1 MKAIDSNLD
10 DKKNIVSIRLNN
22 SDRDA
27 MRVTAA
33 RLLVRES
40 EVYRFAVHH
49 LLSRLQRLYDNS
61 YVGSDLLPL
70 FLEFRDE
77 LNTELGLKKHQL
89 FEILNGR
96 TVDPEKF
103 VAMSDVELLLLPQ
116 HSVRQRLHQLSEAA
130 DYRHTDTALW
140 LERYFYSKYLLNKTP
155 ETDVDE
161 STTIDPRL

>member
-1 MKAIDSNLD
+1 MKVIDNNSD
-10 DKKNIVSIRLNN
+10 DKKNIVSIRINN

-40 EVYRFAVHH
+40 ELYRFAVHH
-49 LLSRLQRLYDNS
+49 LLSRLKRLYDNS
-61 YVGSDLLPL
+61 LTGSDLLPL

-96 TVDPEKF
+96 TADPEKF

-116 HSVRQRLHQLSEAA
+116 HTVRQRLHQLSEAA
-130 DYRHTDTALW
+130 DHRHSD
-140 LERYFYSKYLLNKTP
+140 
-155 ETDVDE
+155 
-161 STTIDPRL
+161 TTIWLGNYFTEKYMLHNIYYDDTDSGVIEPHLE

>member
-1 MKAIDSNLD
+1 MKAIDSHLD

-40 EVYRFAVHH
+40 ELYRFAIHH
-49 LLSRLQRLYDNS
+49 FLSRLQGLQDNS
-61 YVGSDLLPL
+61 YTGSDLLPL

-77 LNTELGLKKHQL
+77 LNSELGLKKHQL

-96 TVDPEKF
+96 TADPSKF
-103 VAMSDVELLLLPQ
+103 VSMSDVELLLLPQ
-116 HSVRQRLHQLSEAA
+116 HSVRQRLHQLPEAVDCRRA
-130 DYRHTDTALW
+130 DSSDW
-140 LERYFYSKYLLNKTP
+140 LEQYFRVKYGLAKQLPNQP
-155 ETDVDE
+155 DDLA
-161 STTIDPRL
+161 IDC

>member
-1 MKAIDSNLD
+1 MKVLDTNLD

-40 EVYRFAVHH
+40 ELYRFAVHH
-49 LLSRLQRLYDNS
+49 LLSRLQQLYDNTFT
-61 YVGSDLLPL
+61 GSDLLPL

-77 LNTELGLKKHQL
+77 LNSELGLKKHQL

-96 TVDPEKF
+96 TANPEKF
-103 VAMSDVELLLLPQ
+103 VAMTDVELLLLPQ
-116 HSVRQRLHQLSEAA
+116 HTVRQRLHQITEAA
-130 DYRHTDTALW
+130 DHRHTDTTVW
-140 LERYFYSKYLLNKTP
+140 LEKYFAEKYMLQDNCAS
-155 ETDVDE
+155 DCDE
-161 STTIDPRL
+161 SLIDQRM

>member
-1 MKAIDSNLD
+1 MKVIDTNLD

-27 MRVTAA
+27 MRVTAS

-40 EVYRFAVHH
+40 ELYRFAVHH
-49 LLSRLQRLYDNS
+49 LLSRLHKLYDNS
-61 YVGSDLLPL
+61 YTGSDLLPL

-77 LNTELGLKKHQL
+77 LNSELGLKKHQL

-96 TVDPEKF
+96 TADPEKF

-116 HSVRQRLHQLSEAA
+116 HTVRQRLHQISEAA
-130 DYRHTDTALW
+130 EHRHGDTCIW
-140 LERYFYSKYLLNKTP
+140 LRKYFVAKYLLVD
-155 ETDVDE
+155 DVPIEYEDSQTLE
-161 STTIDPRL
+161 QRV